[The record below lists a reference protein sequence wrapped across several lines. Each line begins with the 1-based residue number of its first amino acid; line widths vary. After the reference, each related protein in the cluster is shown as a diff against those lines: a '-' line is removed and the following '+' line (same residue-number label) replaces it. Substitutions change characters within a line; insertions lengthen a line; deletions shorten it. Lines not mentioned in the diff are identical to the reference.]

1 MIYTIYN
8 EVGQILRIVNTTN
21 IASQLGE
28 ADKYLVGEYRDD
40 KFYIDETDTPTELPP
55 KPGPEYVFDYTQ
67 KQWINPLSNEEQ
79 VAQAQAKV
87 LAKRKRLLIQS
98 DWTQLPDVPLTTKQS
113 WAAYRQAL
121 RDITTQSGYPTNV
134 TWPEAPQA

>member
-28 ADKYLVGEYRDD
+28 GESYIVGDYRDD
-40 KFYIDETDTPTELPP
+40 KFYIDETDTPNELPP